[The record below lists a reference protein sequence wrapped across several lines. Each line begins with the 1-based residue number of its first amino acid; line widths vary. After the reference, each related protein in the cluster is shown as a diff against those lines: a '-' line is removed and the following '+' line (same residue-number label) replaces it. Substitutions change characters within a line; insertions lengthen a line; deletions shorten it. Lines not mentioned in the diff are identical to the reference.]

1 METIVNFSFC
11 NAQGGEMQLKEA
23 IAELKPRE
31 KLLYNGPDALSDT
44 ELLAILLR
52 TGVKG
57 RSALALSGD
66 IINHF
71 GSLNGVF
78 NGTFEE
84 FEKIKGVGLAK
95 FVQFKASL
103 ELSKR
108 YLAETMKASTVL
120 DSPDAVRKYLHQLLK
135 NEPYEKFLLIH
146 LDNQHM
152 IQEVEVLF
160 SGTIDSAAVYPRVVI
175 DSVIKHKSSA
185 VIFAHNHPSGNAEP
199 SQADIQLTKRLKQ
212 VLAMI
217 DVRTLD
223 HFVVGYEN
231 VVSLAER
238 GQI

>member
-1 METIVNFSFC
+1 MSLEQNTSQI
-11 NAQGGEMQLKEA
+11 
-23 IAELKPRE
+23 KPRE
-31 KLLYNGPDALSDT
+31 KLLSLGAEALSEQ

-52 TGVKG
+52 TGTKG
-57 RSALALSGD
+57 QSALEVSAEIL
-66 IINHF
+66 NYF
-71 GSLNGVF
+71 GSLNAMF
-78 NGTFEE
+78 NSDFDD
-84 FEKIKGVGLAK
+84 FSQIKGIGEAK
-95 FVQFKASL
+95 YVQFQASL

-108 YLAETMKASTVL
+108 YLAESMTTSTVL
-120 DSPDAVRKYLHQLLK
+120 DSPMAVRNYLHQLLK

-152 IQEVEVLF
+152 VRDVEVLF

-175 DSVIKHKSSA
+175 DSVIKHKSNA

-199 SQADIQLTKRLKQ
+199 SQADIMLTKRLKQ

-223 HFVVGYEN
+223 HFVVGYDH